1 MPRSLTHHPNHRSI
15 ISYSYPHERRNM
27 RSVWPNREGG
37 VYHVAKAAESA
48 KPTPPAQI
56 ANSIRG
62 TTTTGTWT
70 TVQIVE

>member
-1 MPRSLTHHPNHRSI
+1 MPRSLTHHPIPHPLFSRSC
-15 ISYSYPHERRNM
+15 PHERRNM